1 MTQPVRIYLIRHGRA
16 SGGFAEAHDPG
27 LDEVGRTQSELLRAP
42 NTMSVRNT
50 PASNKSP
57 LDPPFCQGGTRNA
70 REDLHELAAS
80 FGILLQ
86 ILNQL

>member
-1 MTQPVRIYLIRHGRA
+1 
-16 SGGFAEAHDPG
+16 
-27 LDEVGRTQSELLRAP
+27 
-42 NTMSVRNT
+42 MSVRNT